1 MFGHNKTMTSSITK
15 VH

>member
-1 MFGHNKTMTSSITK
+1 MFSQNKTMTSSITK